1 MDFTDHNLFSRSLGW
16 GGDWSLE
23 VQLTLFQPVGGE
35 EGGRLCPLHYCLYE
49 IFFLSHWAGVETG
62 IWEFS

>member
-35 EGGRLCPLHYCLYE
+35 GEDYAHHITAYMKVTY
-49 IFFLSHWAGVETG
+49 V
-62 IWEFS
+62 